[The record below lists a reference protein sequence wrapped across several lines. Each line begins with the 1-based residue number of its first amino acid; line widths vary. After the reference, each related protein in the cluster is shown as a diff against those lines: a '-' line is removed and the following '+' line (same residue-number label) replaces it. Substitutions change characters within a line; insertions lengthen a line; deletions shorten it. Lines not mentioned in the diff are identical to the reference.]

1 MRKTKIICTLGPN
14 AENYETL
21 KELAKYMDIGRFN
34 FSHGSYEEHLGKLEL
49 LKKVR
54 LETGRP
60 IAALLDTKGPEIRTG
75 HNKNKDKINLVD
87 GSTISIV
94 TSDTLC
100 DEKTISVTYAGIV
113 DDIKV
118 SDIVLI
124 DDGKISLKVLSKTTN
139 SIECKVLNGGL
150 LGEQKGVNLPGV
162 KINLPD
168 LTEKDIADINFAID
182 NDFDIIAASFVR
194 SAKCIKQIKDILEK
208 RKADIMVIAKIENEE
223 GIANI
228 DEIIDESDGI
238 MVARGDLGVEVN
250 ATELPHLQKI
260 IIKKC
265 NEKGK
270 VVITATQMLDS
281 MINNPRPT
289 RAEVTDVANAIYD
302 GTDVIMLSGETANG
316 KYPIESVR
324 TMHEIALETEKH
336 INHYHRM
343 SSLYQ
348 TNVKQTITSVVCKSI
363 TIAANDLNATAII
376 TPSISGRTAKVIS
389 KYKPN
394 EPIYALSR
402 NEKVVRQLMLYYGVT
417 PFYFNRPDGSDAIV
431 GDAIVQLRDLGVI
444 KVGDTVVVAFGRSI
458 TENDQTIKLH
468 TNTMRVET
476 VY

>member
-21 KELAKYMDIGRFN
+21 KELSKYMDVGRFN
-34 FSHGSYEEHLGKLEL
+34 FSHGSYEEHLAKLDL

-54 LETGRP
+54 SEVNRP
-60 IAALLDTKGPEIRTG
+60 IAALLDTKGPEIRTC
-75 HNKNKDKINLVD
+75 HNKNKEKINLVE
-87 GSTISIV
+87 GSHISIV
-94 TSDTLC
+94 IKETLC
-100 DEKTISVTYAGIV
+100 DENTISVTYDGIV
-113 DDIKV
+113 NDVNVGDTI
-118 SDIVLI
+118 LI
-124 DDGKISLKVLSKTTN
+124 DDGKINLNVLSK
-139 SIECKVLNGGL
+139 SSDKIECVVKVGGL

-162 KINLPD
+162 KIKLPD
-168 LTEKDIADINFAID
+168 LTEKDIADIHFAIE

-194 SAKCIKQIKDILEK
+194 SANCIKQIKNILSEHNSE
-208 RKADIMVIAKIENEE
+208 ILIIAKIENQE
-223 GIANI
+223 GIENI
-228 DEIIDESDGI
+228 DEIIDEADGV

-250 ATELPHLQKI
+250 ATEIPHLQKI

-281 MINNPRPT
+281 MINSPVPT

-316 KYPIESVR
+316 KYPIESVK

-336 INHYHRM
+336 INHSHRM
-343 SSLYQ
+343 QSLYQ
-348 TNVKQTITSVVCKSI
+348 TNVKQTITGIVCKNI
-363 TIAANDLNATAII
+363 TIAANDLNAAAII
-376 TPSISGRTAKVIS
+376 APSISGRTAKVIS
-389 KYKPN
+389 KYKPS

-417 PFYFNRPDGSDAIV
+417 PFYFNRPSGSDAIV

-444 KVGDTVVVAFGRSI
+444 KIGDVVVVAFGRSV
-458 TENDQTIKLH
+458 TENELTIKLH
-468 TNTMRVET
+468 TNTMRIET